1 MLTQQECHSVTR
13 KTFFSGSKFED
24 MAGYCRAISDGRWVF
39 VSGTSG
45 HNAKTG
51 QISDDVREQTRES
64 LRTIESALKEA
75 NSGLIDIV
83 RMRVF
88 VAERDHVMP
97 VSAVLKEHFEKIRP
111 TNTTIVSVLADAS
124 MKVELEVTALRS
136 E

>member
-1 MLTQQECHSVTR
+1 MAR

-24 MAGYCRAISDGRWVF
+24 MAGYCRAISDGRWVI

-51 QISDDVREQTRES
+51 EISDDVQEQTRES
-64 LRTIESALKEA
+64 LRTIEDALNEA
-75 NSGLIDIV
+75 QSGLQDIV

-88 VAERDHVMP
+88 VAERAYVIP

-111 TNTTIVSVLADAS
+111 TNTTIVSVLADVT
-124 MKVELEVTALRS
+124 MKVELEVTALRP